1 MAKNLDLATLFQ
13 SVTSNL
19 LQNRDTL
26 NEADTYNHDHGDNM
40 VQIFEVITEAMQTKQ
55 GADPADQLAYASQL
69 LRKKSQ
75 SGTAQFYVEGL
86 TKASQEFTG
95 QPVTPDNAIMLVQ
108 SLLGANTQQPA
119 QSQSGGV
126 LGSLLSGLTGGGGAS
141 QEQDGLD
148 AGDLLNAGLAFM
160 QSKQQG
166 ESTGEALMD
175 ALVAGTAMGQTP
187 HRAQSG
193 ALVANTLMQVIG
205 SMGQK

>member
-19 LQNRDTL
+19 LQNKDTL

-40 VQIFEVITEAMQTKQ
+40 VQIFEVITQAMQAKQ

-86 TKASQEFTG
+86 SKAAQEFTG
-95 QPVTPDNAIMLVQ
+95 QKITPDNAIQLVHN
-108 SLLGANTQQPA
+108 LLGAEPQQ
-119 QSQSGGV
+119 QSGGNL
-126 LGSLLSGLTGGGGAS
+126 LGSLLSGLTGGGQAA
-141 QEQDGLD
+141 QDDSLD

-166 ESTGEALMD
+166 ESTSEALMD

-187 HRAQSG
+187 YRAQSG

>member
-1 MAKNLDLATLFQ
+1 MTNNLDLASLFQ

-19 LQNRDTL
+19 LQNKDTL
-26 NEADTYNHDHGDNM
+26 NKADTYNHDHGDNM

-55 GADPADQLAYASQL
+55 GADPADQLEYASQL

-86 TKASQEFTG
+86 SEAAQKFTG
-95 QPVTPDNAIMLVQ
+95 QAVTPDNATMLVQ
-108 SLLGANTQQPA
+108 SLLGVSAPQSS
-119 QSQSGGV
+119 QSQAGGM
-126 LGSLLSGLTGGGGAS
+126 LGSLLSGLTGGGGS
-141 QEQDGLD
+141 QDQELD

>member
-1 MAKNLDLATLFQ
+1 MTNNLDLASLFQ

-19 LQNRDTL
+19 LQNKETL
-26 NEADTYNHDHGDNM
+26 NKADTYNHDHGDNM
-40 VQIFEVITEAMQTKQ
+40 VQIFEVITEAMRAKA
-55 GADPADQLAYASQL
+55 GADPADQLEYASQL
-69 LRKKSQ
+69 LRQKSQ
-75 SGTAQFYVEGL
+75 SGTAQYYVEGL
-86 TKASQEFTG
+86 SEAAQKFTG
-95 QPVTPDNAIMLVQ
+95 QQITPDNAMMLVQ
-108 SLLGANTQQPA
+108 SLLGASGQQSA
-119 QSQSGGV
+119 QSSAGGM
-126 LGSLLSGLTGGGGAS
+126 LGSLLSGLTGGGGS
-141 QEQDGLD
+141 QDQELD

-175 ALVAGTAMGQTP
+175 ALVAGTTMGQTP

>member
-1 MAKNLDLATLFQ
+1 MANNLDLASLFQ

-19 LQNRDTL
+19 LQNKDTL
-26 NEADTYNHDHGDNM
+26 NKADTYNHDHGDNM
-40 VQIFEVITEAMQTKQ
+40 VQIFEVITEAMQTKA
-55 GADPADQLAYASQL
+55 GADPADQLEYASQL
-69 LRKKSQ
+69 LRQKSK

-86 TKASQEFTG
+86 SEAAQKFTG
-95 QPVTPDNAIMLVQ
+95 QQVTPDNAMMLVQ
-108 SLLGANTQQPA
+108 SLLGASAPQSS
-119 QSQSGGV
+119 QSQAGGM
-126 LGSLLSGLTGGGGAS
+126 LGSLLSGLTGGGGS
-141 QEQDGLD
+141 QDQELD

-166 ESTGEALMD
+166 ESTSEALMD
-175 ALVAGTAMGQTP
+175 ALAAGTAMGQTP

>member
-1 MAKNLDLATLFQ
+1 MANNLDLTTLFQ

-19 LQNRDTL
+19 LQNKDTL
-26 NEADTYNHDHGDNM
+26 NKADTYNHDHGDNM

-55 GADPADQLAYASQL
+55 GADPADQLAYASEL

-75 SGTAQFYVEGL
+75 SGTAQFYVQGL
-86 TKASQEFTG
+86 TKAAKEFSDG
-95 QPVTPDNAIMLVQ
+95 QQVTPDNAIMLVQ
-108 SLLGANTQQPA
+108 SLLGAEPKQQ
-119 QSQSGGV
+119 SSGNM
-126 LGSLLSGLTGGGGAS
+126 LGSLLSGLTGGGQA
-141 QEQDGLD
+141 QDDGLD

-160 QSKQQG
+160 QSRQQG

>member
-1 MAKNLDLATLFQ
+1 MANNLDLATLFQ

-19 LQNRDTL
+19 LQNKDSL
-26 NEADTYNHDHGDNM
+26 NKADTYNHDHGDNM

-86 TKASQEFTG
+86 TKASKEFAG
-95 QPVTPDNAIMLVQ
+95 QQVTPDNAIMLVQ
-108 SLLGANTQQPA
+108 SLLGASATQSS
-119 QSQSGGV
+119 QSQAGGGM
-126 LGSLLSGLTGGGGAS
+126 LGSLLSGLTGGGS
-141 QEQDGLD
+141 QQEEGLD

-160 QSKQQG
+160 QSRQQG
-166 ESTGEALMD
+166 ESTSEALMD
-175 ALVAGTAMGQTP
+175 ALAAGTAMGQTP